1 MDLLTLTLFV
11 LGFFVLIGGA
21 ELLVRGASRIAAAA
35 GISSLVIGLTV
46 VSFGT
51 SAPELAV
58 SFRAAL
64 SGSGD
69 IALGNVVGSNIFNVL
84 FILGISAIIVPLA
97 VAKQLVRLDVPLMIA
112 VSVLMLLLG
121 LDGRISTLDGLL
133 LFAGVVAY
141 TVFAIWQSRRD
152 RAAADEAQ
160 AAEEQAPKGPGG
172 MLASVGLVV
181 VGLALLALGANWL
194 VNGAVAIAR
203 LFGLSEL
210 IIGLTIIAVGTSLP
224 EVAASIIAALR
235 GQRDIA
241 VGNVVGSNLFNILC
255 ILGLTSIVAPG
266 GVAVP
271 PAALTFDIPVMIAVA
286 VACLPIFFTG
296 YTIARWEGWLF
307 LGYYLAYTAFLL
319 LAATEHDALPAFS
332 AVLGL
337 FVLPLTAA
345 TLLVLVGRAVRTQG
359 WPWLSKQ
366 TATGSDEAVQ

>member
-1 MDLLTLTLFV
+1 MDLLTLILFV
-11 LGFFVLIGGA
+11 LGLFVLIGGA
-21 ELLVRGASRIAAAA
+21 ELLVRGASSVAAAA
-35 GISSLVIGLTV
+35 GISPLVIGLTV

-58 SFRAAL
+58 SMQAAF
-64 SGSGD
+64 SGQGD
-69 IALGNVVGSNIFNVL
+69 IALGNVIGSNIFNVL

-97 VAKQLVRLDVPLMIA
+97 VARQLVRLDVPLMIA
-112 VSVLMLLLG
+112 VSVLMLLFG

-152 RAAADEAQ
+152 Q
-160 AAEEQAPKGPGG
+160 AAGGEGDADSVEAPKGVRGFA
-172 MLASVGLVV
+172 LNIGLIV
-181 VGLALLALGANWL
+181 VGLALLALGASWL
-194 VNGAVAIAR
+194 VGGAVAIAR
-203 LFGLSEL
+203 FFGLSEL

-241 VGNVVGSNLFNILC
+241 VGNVVGSNLFNILA
-255 ILGLTSIVAPG
+255 ILGLTSVVAPG

-271 PAALTFDIPVMIAVA
+271 QAALTFDIPVMIAVA

-319 LAATEHDALPAFS
+319 LDATGHDALPAFS
-332 AVLGL
+332 TMLGL
-337 FVLPLTAA
+337 FVLPLTAV
-345 TLLVLVGRAVRTQG
+345 TLLVLVGRALRHQG
-359 WPWLSKQ
+359 HPWASER
-366 TATGSDEAVQ
+366 ATKPRAGD